1 MVNAMSIRVLL
12 AECDPLVRQHV
23 RRVLEAE
30 PDLQVVAEASDG
42 QQAVRL
48 AVVQVPDVAIV
59 AEEDALLGGI
69 EATRRIRE
77 CSPAT
82 QVVVYSV
89 RSDDV
94 HVTAALQAGA
104 AAFVTADA
112 GDADLVL
119 AVREALD
126 GGFFASVVVQSLI

>member
-1 MVNAMSIRVLL
+1 MAHDMSVHLLL
-12 AECDPLVRQHV
+12 AEHDPLIRQHI

-48 AVVQVPDVAIV
+48 AEVHVPDVAIV
-59 AEEDALLGGI
+59 GEETALLDGI

-89 RSDDV
+89 HSDDV

-104 AAFVTADA
+104 AGFVAADA
-112 GDADLVL
+112 DDEDLVL

-126 GGFFASVVVQSLI
+126 GGFFASVVVQSP